1 MNSGLSKIAILGLGL
16 IGGSL
21 AAAFKRKKIGAEI
34 VGIDQ
39 TSILEKALDKG
50 LIAHHVKEPSTVESP
65 GKNGSH
71 LRRRLT
77 NSSAVTKLV

>member
-1 MNSGLSKIAILGLGL
+1 MLSWESIRGRAQKL
-16 IGGSL
+16 IGAVFLS
-21 AAAFKRKKIGAEI
+21 
-34 VGIDQ
+34 
-39 TSILEKALDKG
+39 
-50 LIAHHVKEPSTVESP
+50 AHHVKEPSVAESL